1 MPTGRKRAK
10 EQLKNKGGHKGIYK
24 NDIQVLLIEK
34 EERKMKDLRWQEAK
48 TLQESIVF
56 IEECWLMWEQEQKI
70 IRKNYRWLKSKS
82 SHCFDV
88 RVGDSSDG
96 SRTLEMM
103 DLVVMKI
110 YLSFILLC
118 S

>member
-1 MPTGRKRAK
+1 
-10 EQLKNKGGHKGIYK
+10 
-24 NDIQVLLIEK
+24 
-34 EERKMKDLRWQEAK
+34 MKDLRWQEAK

-88 RVGDSSDG
+88 GVGDSSDG
-96 SRTLEMM
+96 SRTAGDDGLGGDEN
-103 DLVVMKI
+103 LFEL
-110 YLSFILLC
+110 YFIVFIVLIKGLC
-118 S
+118 ACTLFKYV